1 MFEVNVRDE
10 FLDFNST
17 GKGGGG
23 VLHMLK
29 DKGGGD
35 TQFKYAQLPITRDFT
50 FWLTG
55 IGCRSLFAKYSK
67 IFKR

>member
-1 MFEVNVRDE
+1 MFEVNVMDE

-17 GKGGGG
+17 GRGGG

-29 DKGGGD
+29 DKGGD

-55 IGCRSLFAKYSK
+55 IGCRSLLAKYSK